1 MENEVYKP
9 YGKLEPKYRPDPKN
23 REGNRQ
29 KSKSEIMKKGS
40 FRAPWEEIGW
50 FF

>member
-1 MENEVYKP
+1 MADEVYKH
-9 YGKLEPKYRPDPKN
+9 YGETEPNNRPDPKK

-40 FRAPWEEIGW
+40 FRAPWEEIARY
-50 FF
+50 F